1 MIIIKHKIKFINII
15 FTQHHPEIES
25 REIAW
30 RVRLSFKGLRH
41 DFSSFIYQFLCMKL
55 LISAL

>member
-1 MIIIKHKIKFINII
+1 MLMYNPPPKIMIIIKHKIKFINII
-15 FTQHHPEIES
+15 FKQHHPEIES

-41 DFSSFIYQFLCMKL
+41 DFSSFIY
-55 LISAL
+55 